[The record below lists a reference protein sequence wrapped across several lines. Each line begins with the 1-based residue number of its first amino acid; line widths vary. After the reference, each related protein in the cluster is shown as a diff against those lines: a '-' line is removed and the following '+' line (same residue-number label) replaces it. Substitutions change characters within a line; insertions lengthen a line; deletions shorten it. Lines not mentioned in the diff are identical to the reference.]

1 MKHFKSTI
9 IIALITLCG
18 HLNAQQSEQKN
29 YTQSL
34 QGVNWVKIEAGT
46 NIVIKTHNKNEL
58 LIKGQSYKVPE
69 KAKGLKRING
79 GGEDNTGIG
88 FYVTKEGSDLIVK
101 NTSKRNKNFKIYL
114 PASQNI
120 SANGT
125 WLGNIEIYGFTGEI
139 EAKAGS
145 VGNITIEDV
154 TGPIIANSNTGTI
167 QVLFNNVNQSSPI
180 SISSATGKL
189 DVSLPSN
196 TNANVSLRSSLGEI
210 YTNFDLKVPDKDGLR
225 AISSQRIK
233 GTINKGGVEIKL
245 RSSTGNIYLRKQ

>member
-1 MKHFKSTI
+1 MKHLKSTI
-9 IIALITLCG
+9 LVIFIVLAG
-18 HLNAQQSEQKN
+18 HLNAQQREQKN

-46 NIVIKTHNKNEL
+46 NIVVKTHNKNEL

-88 FYVTKEGSDLIVK
+88 FYVAKEGSDLIVK
-101 NTSKRNKNFKIYL
+101 NASRRNRDFEIYL

-120 SANGT
+120 SVNGT
-125 WLGNIEIYGFTGEI
+125 WLGDIEIYGFTGEI
-139 EAKAGS
+139 EAKAES

-167 QVLFNNVNQSSPI
+167 QVLFNKVNQSSPI

-196 TNANVSLRSSLGEI
+196 TSADVSLRSTMGEI
-210 YTNFDLKVPDKDGLR
+210 YTNFDLKMPDKDGLR
-225 AISSQRIK
+225 AISSQRIN
-233 GTINKGGVEIKL
+233 GTINKGGVEINL